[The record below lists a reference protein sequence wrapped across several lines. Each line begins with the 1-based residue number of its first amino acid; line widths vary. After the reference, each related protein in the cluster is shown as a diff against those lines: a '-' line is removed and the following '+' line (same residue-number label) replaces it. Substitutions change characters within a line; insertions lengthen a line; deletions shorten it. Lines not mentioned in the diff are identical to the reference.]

1 MQETGIAI
9 GHDEQ
14 LSYLKV
20 DIAPLGPLRPLM
32 HQPQRINL
40 LLGPISMRGDGS
52 SAPEIR

>member
-32 HQPQRINL
+32 HQPQRRNL
-40 LLGPISMRGDGS
+40 LF
-52 SAPEIR
+52 SALYR